1 MRHVISSIS
10 ISVIALNLLFW
21 TFPIL
26 AVVSVKALAPSLAL
40 KRACHRTIDRIYHYA
55 VAVHS
60 WWIERVLGIDIRVF
74 GRPPAQS
81 DERIVVLSNHRSWFD
96 ILVIHDVVTTN
107 GPIIQFLIKRELIY
121 VPIVGWLCLALDFP
135 RLNRGRDE
143 AGREHDY
150 RSIQRASET
159 VKDHPAALLNF
170 AEGTRFTRSKHRA
183 QHSPYRHLLN
193 PRSGGLRI
201 MLDSL
206 GAVKLL
212 DVTLVYPD
220 DRMTFWDCLGGA
232 ARAVEV
238 HLEYL
243 DSEGIDIDDINAWL
257 AERWRLKDQ
266 TIEDAPIRTTET

>member
-1 MRHVISSIS
+1 MIS
-10 ISVIALNLLFW
+10 ISVISLNLLFW
-21 TFPIL
+21 TFPL
-26 AVVSVKALAPSLAL
+26 LTVVTVKALVPSPAL
-40 KRACHRTIDRIYHYA
+40 KRVCHRAVDGIYHGA

-60 WWIERVLGIDIRVF
+60 WWIERVLGVDVRIV
-74 GRPPAQS
+74 GQPPAATDQ
-81 DERIVVLSNHRSWFD
+81 RIVVLSNHRSWFD

-143 AGREHDY
+143 AGRERDY

-159 VKDHPAALLNF
+159 VKEHPAALLNF
-170 AEGTRFTRSKHRA
+170 AEGTRFTETKHRA

-206 GAVKLL
+206 GEAQVL

-220 DRMTFWDCLGGA
+220 DRLTFWDCLGGA
-232 ARAVEV
+232 ASAVEV

-243 DSEGIDIDDINAWL
+243 HSSEIDDVNEWL
-257 AERWRLKDQ
+257 ARRWRLKDQ
-266 TIEDAPIRTTET
+266 TIDTASIRTTGAA